1 MTSMPQHYRA
11 KDIRDELVNQMTA
24 IHYGSRVRA
33 EAAMKSVEI
42 TTARMS
48 YEDAKNDNGT
58 IFWNGLSE
66 CIWLLQNI
74 RRLNGEA
81 ATVTLSKPIGHL
93 VGRNGD
99 MSAITKEL
107 KPFYDRINTARDHMA
122 ARIDK
127 DRQNAAQNLKH
138 RNLRNFLRR

>member
-1 MTSMPQHYRA
+1 MSAPRRYRA

-48 YEDAKNDNGT
+48 YEDAKNDNSG
-58 IFWNGLSE
+58 IFWKGLSE
-66 CIWLLQNI
+66 SIWLLQNI
-74 RRLNGEA
+74 RRLHGEEA
-81 ATVTLSKPIGHL
+81 ELTLSKPVGHL
-93 VGRNGD
+93 MGFNGD
-99 MSAITKEL
+99 MTAVASEL
-107 KPFYDRINTARDHMA
+107 KPVYERISTARDYTA

-127 DRQNAAQNLKH
+127 DRKNAAHNLKH